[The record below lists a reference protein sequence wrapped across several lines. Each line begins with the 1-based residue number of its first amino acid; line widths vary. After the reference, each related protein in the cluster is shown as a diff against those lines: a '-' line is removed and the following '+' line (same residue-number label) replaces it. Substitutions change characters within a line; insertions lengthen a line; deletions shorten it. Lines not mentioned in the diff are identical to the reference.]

1 MHRKMSSSSIHALM
15 FAAMIGTA
23 AGSLVAQQETA
34 ARPAVHGHDP
44 EASAS
49 SVYLTSLVRPP
60 RRVQSSR
67 SNPLMACLV
76 RCSLTDA

>member
-34 ARPAVHGHDP
+34 ARPAVHGHDQRRARR
-44 EASAS
+44 AST
-49 SVYLTSLVRPP
+49 L
-60 RRVQSSR
+60 RRWCAHRGGSKVLGR
-67 SNPLMACLV
+67 I
-76 RCSLTDA
+76 R